1 MTSIRSLR
9 RQASATLVAL
19 VFWCAGAAYAQAAVD
34 PGPAGDQH
42 SGHHPEGSPAV
53 PVTAAPATAASATPD
68 AQGMAG
74 MGEMMGDMMGGEMEA
89 EHGRPT
95 APFFSRLIAMPD
107 LNEEQ
112 KHQLAREAQDRIHR
126 GLQLMEQGSKAAND
140 ATSAAQSAEAARA
153 ISEGLALFQSGTAA
167 QNALDGNAAPQAV
180 ALDWFRAQTNL
191 APLTDH
197 ETGQETLF
205 GLSAGHL
212 LLMSVLTLV
221 SLALL
226 ALQYLRWRRVRELAA
241 GGASAAAAPL
251 PVAPR
256 ASEKTARV
264 NPLSVPQNPAV
275 ESVAIAEG
283 PLATSNSSPAG
294 GAALRRP
301 RPWSGELR
309 VAQIFR
315 ETPTVATFRLVE
327 PASGRLPFDF
337 LPGQFLQVEIEPGDG
352 ARSRR
357 SYTIASSPTQR
368 GYVELTVKR
377 EELGAVSRYL
387 HDQVSVGEQLKVMGP
402 YGSFTFT
409 GSDADSIVLIAGG
422 VGITP
427 MMSVLRYLTDTA
439 WPGEIFFVYGA
450 RSTEEFIFREEL
462 EQLERRHAKLHV
474 FASMQRTPG
483 TVWLGPEGP
492 ITGDLLE
499 AAVPDIASRRVH
511 LCGPPAMMAAMKR
524 ILGELGVPD
533 AQIHS
538 EAFGPASLPG
548 EHAPGAVSTLDPAA
562 PLPPGTSGLAAPDP
576 ASASEVAPATVTFS
590 VSGVS
595 AALPADQT
603 VLEAAE
609 GAGVEIPYSCR
620 IGECGVCVTRLLEG
634 QVTMAVESGLDPSD
648 KAEGYILACQAKS
661 TGVPLVVEA

>member
-1 MTSIRSLR
+1 M
-9 RQASATLVAL
+9 
-19 VFWCAGAAYAQAAVD
+19 
-34 PGPAGDQH
+34 
-42 SGHHPEGSPAV
+42 
-53 PVTAAPATAASATPD
+53 
-68 AQGMAG
+68 
-74 MGEMMGDMMGGEMEA
+74 
-89 EHGRPT
+89 
-95 APFFSRLIAMPD
+95 
-107 LNEEQ
+107 
-112 KHQLAREAQDRIHR
+112 
-126 GLQLMEQGSKAAND
+126 
-140 ATSAAQSAEAARA
+140 
-153 ISEGLALFQSGTAA
+153 
-167 QNALDGNAAPQAV
+167 
-180 ALDWFRAQTNL
+180 
-191 APLTDH
+191 
-197 ETGQETLF
+197 
-205 GLSAGHL
+205 
-212 LLMSVLTLV
+212 
-221 SLALL
+221 
-226 ALQYLRWRRVRELAA
+226 
-241 GGASAAAAPL
+241 
-251 PVAPR
+251 
-256 ASEKTARV
+256 
-264 NPLSVPQNPAV
+264 
-275 ESVAIAEG
+275 
-283 PLATSNSSPAG
+283 
-294 GAALRRP
+294 
-301 RPWSGELR
+301 
-309 VAQIFR
+309 
-315 ETPTVATFRLVE
+315 
-327 PASGRLPFDF
+327 
-337 LPGQFLQVEIEPGDG
+337 
-352 ARSRR
+352 
-357 SYTIASSPTQR
+357 
-368 GYVELTVKR
+368 TVKR

-538 EAFGPASLPG
+538 EAFGPASLPD
-548 EHAPGAVSTLDPAA
+548 EHAPGAVSILDPAA
-562 PLPPGTSGLAAPDP
+562 PLPPGMSGLAAPQP
-576 ASASEVAPATVTFS
+576 AGTSEVAPATVTFS

-634 QVTMAVESGLDPSD
+634 EVTMAVESGLDPSD
-648 KAEGYILACQAKS
+648 QAEGYILACQAKS

>member
-1 MTSIRSLR
+1 
-9 RQASATLVAL
+9 
-19 VFWCAGAAYAQAAVD
+19 
-34 PGPAGDQH
+34 
-42 SGHHPEGSPAV
+42 
-53 PVTAAPATAASATPD
+53 
-68 AQGMAG
+68 
-74 MGEMMGDMMGGEMEA
+74 MGEMMGEMEG
-89 EHGRPT
+89 EHGDPVT
-95 APFFSRLIAMPD
+95 PFFSRLIAMPD
-107 LNEEQ
+107 LSEEQ
-112 KHQLAREAQDRIHR
+112 RHQLAREAQDRLHR
-126 GLQLMEQGSKAAND
+126 GLQLIESGSREANQS
-140 ATSAAQSAEAARA
+140 ASAAQSAEAASA
-153 ISEGLALFQSGTAA
+153 ISEGLALFQSGAAA
-167 QNALDGNAAPQAV
+167 QSALNGNAAPQAV
-180 ALDWFRAQTNL
+180 ALDWFRDQTNL
-191 APLTDH
+191 APATGH
-197 ETGQETLF
+197 EANNGVLF
-205 GLSAGHL
+205 GLGAGHL

-221 SLALL
+221 SLLLL

-241 GGASAAAAPL
+241 GGATSPERTASSSAKAAAATAGAGEP
-251 PVAPR
+251 PAPPASALAR
-256 ASEKTARV
+256 AAPTTANGLER
-264 NPLSVPQNPAV
+264 SDA
-275 ESVAIAEG
+275 
-283 PLATSNSSPAG
+283 SPAG

-309 VAQIFR
+309 VAQIFH

-327 PASGRLPFDF
+327 PGSDRLPFDF
-337 LPGQFLQVEIEPGDG
+337 LPGQFLQVKVEPEGE
-352 ARSRR
+352 ARARR

-387 HDQVSVGEQLKVMGP
+387 HDHVSVGDQLKVMGP

-450 RSTEEFIFREEL
+450 RSTEEFIFRAEL
-462 EQLERRHAKLHV
+462 EQLERRHEKLHV
-474 FASMQRTPG
+474 FASMQRSPG
-483 TVWLGPEGP
+483 TVWMGPEGP

-499 AAVPDIASRRVH
+499 AAVPDIAKRRVH
-511 LCGPPAMMAAMKR
+511 LCGPPAMMTAMKR
-524 ILGELGVPD
+524 ILSELGVPD

-548 EHAPGAVSTLDPAA
+548 ENAPGAVTTLDPAA
-562 PLPPGTSGLAAPDP
+562 PPPLQGSRPSGP
-576 ASASEVAPATVTFS
+576 ADQVASATVTFS
-590 VSGVS
+590 VAGVS

-634 QVTMAVESGLDPSD
+634 TVTMAVESGLDPAD

>member
-1 MTSIRSLR
+1 MTSSRSLR
-9 RQASATLVAL
+9 RQASAALVAL
-19 VFWCAGAAYAQAAVD
+19 AFWCAEAAYAQSAVN
-34 PGPAGDQH
+34 PAPAEDQH
-42 SGHHPEGSPAV
+42 SGHHPEAATAGAASSPA
-53 PVTAAPATAASATPD
+53 PAPAGSAMPD
-68 AQGMAG
+68 AGGMAGTTG
-74 MGEMMGDMMGGEMEA
+74 MGEMMGGQMEG
-89 EHGRPT
+89 EHGGPT
-95 APFFSRLIAMPD
+95 MPFFSRLIALPE
-107 LNEEQ
+107 LNEAER
-112 KHQLAREAQDRIHR
+112 HQLAREAQQRIHR
-126 GLQLMEQGSKAAND
+126 GLQLVEQGSREANGAA
-140 ATSAAQSAEAARA
+140 SSAQSAKAARTIA
-153 ISEGLALFQSGTAA
+153 EGLALYRSGTAA
-167 QNALDGNAAPQAV
+167 QEALNGIEAPQAV
-180 ALDWFRAQTNL
+180 ALDWFREQAHL
-191 APLTDH
+191 APSPRHDA
-197 ETGQETLF
+197 GQQTLL
-205 GLSAGHL
+205 GLSPGHL
-212 LLMSVLTLV
+212 LLMSILTLV

-226 ALQYLRWRRVRELAA
+226 ALQYFRWRRVRELAA
-241 GGASAAAAPL
+241 SAGTAAGEASPIASKASAPSGIAEPPSPAPAAP
-251 PVAPR
+251 
-256 ASEKTARV
+256 ASG
-264 NPLSVPQNPAV
+264 L
-275 ESVAIAEG
+275 ES
-283 PLATSNSSPAG
+283 SNSAPPG

-301 RPWSGELR
+301 RPWSGVLR

-315 ETPTVATFRLVE
+315 ETPSVATFRLAE
-327 PASGRLPFDF
+327 PASDRLPFDF
-337 LPGQFLQVEIEPGDG
+337 LPGQFLQVDVEADDG
-352 ARSRR
+352 GRSRR

-387 HDQVSVGEQLKVMGP
+387 HDRVSVGDQLKVMGP

-462 EQLERRHAKLHV
+462 EQLERRHEKLHV
-474 FASMQRTPG
+474 FASMQRAPG

-492 ITGDLLE
+492 ITADLLE

-511 LCGPPAMMAAMKR
+511 LCGPPGMMVAMKR

-533 AQIHS
+533 AQIHG

-562 PLPPGTSGLAAPDP
+562 PVQQTASSPAAAGRAGTG
-576 ASASEVAPATVTFS
+576 EVAAATVTFS

-634 QVTMAVESGLDPSD
+634 RVKMAVETGLDPAD